1 MIQEAERERLERRR
15 GKIRCDT
22 KYV

>member
-1 MIQEAERERLERRR
+1 MIQEAERERLERRQ
-15 GKIRCDT
+15 GKIRRNP

>member
-1 MIQEAERERLERRR
+1 MIQEAERERLERRQ

>member
-1 MIQEAERERLERRR
+1 MIQEAERERLERRW

>member
-1 MIQEAERERLERRR
+1 MIQEAERERIERRQ

>member
-15 GKIRCDT
+15 GKIRRNP